1 MDEADVETPDAGEPE
16 PPDDE
21 DEDDD
26 DDEEY
31 DVQSP

>member
-21 DEDDD
+21 PEDED
-26 DDEEY
+26 EEEDY
-31 DVQSP
+31 IQSP

>member
-21 DEDDD
+21 DEDE
-26 DDEEY
+26 DEDED